1 MNKAKTKTKKPSKSL
16 RNVLA
21 QPFQFVW
28 PRVPDGDIKQCI
40 ELLKSVEREHIV
52 SGCNGIIKQLEKGE
66 VLALFIL
73 DKFNPQIFAKFVIEM
88 ARKRNPSLQV
98 LALPSFPKG
107 CNKGSMF
114 YAIPKTAESEQSAAV
129 RALLKWMQSVAL
141 QNGFVRKKRKVARET
156 ARDQTMTSPKAKRP
170 LDEPMTDAEVAKL
183 YIFEST
189 AGQTK
194 RHARKDFTSDFISLA
209 DMNTTVFERKSQ
221 DEQNPPTDDNQSTE
235 RKPFD
240 ASYKPLT
247 VNRVQG
253 NPDRVAHKKHPS
265 SFSDK
270 KKKNKQAK

>member
-1 MNKAKTKTKKPSKSL
+1 MT
-16 RNVLA
+16 
-21 QPFQFVW
+21 
-28 PRVPDGDIKQCI
+28 
-40 ELLKSVEREHIV
+40 EHIV

-183 YIFEST
+183 EAST
-189 AGQTK
+189 LSFSCSFHVGSQFARPFQKSRSAVGELFIHGLGPLAFVAGG
-194 RHARKDFTSDFISLA
+194 TSGKNPF
-209 DMNTTVFERKSQ
+209 V
-221 DEQNPPTDDNQSTE
+221 PPTA
-235 RKPFD
+235 RFI
-240 ASYKPLT
+240 
-247 VNRVQG
+247 RM
-253 NPDRVAHKKHPS
+253 
-265 SFSDK
+265 
-270 KKKNKQAK
+270 